1 MRKGAG
7 ISALQRHTATN
18 TSYSSLSAN
27 ISASQL
33 ESLQSSLEQFKE
45 HLLIF
50 ARNHRDDIRRDP
62 AFRHQFQKMCAA
74 IGVDP
79 LAGGGRGA
87 SGPGGKGG
95 WWADVLG
102 LGEWQFELAVQ
113 VVDVCVSTRER
124 NGGTIS
130 MPDLLAR
137 VERMRGIKPDDYLAA
152 AQSGKEQKGK
162 DTQEGRINANDIIAS
177 LRLLKPLGAGYS
189 VLEMGGITYIRS
201 VPKELDTDQSMLLVL
216 ASDTG
221 GRLYPADVA
230 DKTGWSLLRANTAL
244 EDAVMR
250 EGIAWVD
257 EQEEGVVAM
266 GGRVIWVMP
275 AVDFGD
281 S

>member
-1 MRKGAG
+1 
-7 ISALQRHTATN
+7 
-18 TSYSSLSAN
+18 
-27 ISASQL
+27 
-33 ESLQSSLEQFKE
+33 
-45 HLLIF
+45 
-50 ARNHRDDIRRDP
+50 
-62 AFRHQFQKMCAA
+62 MCAA

-79 LAGGGRGA
+79 LAGGGARGGGA
-87 SGPGGKGG
+87 SGKGG

-137 VERMRGIKPDDYLAA
+137 VERMRGLPPTDAMAKQP
-152 AQSGKEQKGK
+152 SGK
-162 DTQEGRINANDIIAS
+162 TNQEGRITANDIVAS
-177 LRLLKPLGAGYS
+177 LQLLKPLGAGYS
-189 VLEMGGITYIRS
+189 VHEMGGITYIRS

-221 GRLYPADVA
+221 GRLYASEVA
-230 DKTGWSLLRANTAL
+230 EKTGWSALRANTAM

-257 EQEEGVVAM
+257 EQDEERMAL
-266 GGRVIWVMP
+266 GGRAVWMMP
-275 AVDFGD
+275 AVDFGE